1 MRDFCMHMQ
10 TLLFTGWAGQNLQ
23 DQVSFQSHCSTQQRW
38 STTHGSRR
46 TNMPKAKKHLM
57 PIENSRPARPT
68 MAKASASKS
77 HCDGLC
83 LLVCAFSKKPC
94 RQGCV
99 CKLTVHAVQAV
110 AEYLQKHASSEN
122 ACSPMV
128 AMLPCKQKLVKQVH
142 LVCHSTTWC
151 RGNLLCLLYRLI
163 A

>member
-1 MRDFCMHMQ
+1 MQYRPVLTAEAWAKEPQCMRDFCTHMQ

-38 STTHGSRR
+38 STTQGSRR

-94 RQGCV
+94 RQAIQTDKRNLKCMQ
-99 CKLTVHAVQAV
+99 CKQWLSAYRNMPALRMHAAQW
-110 AEYLQKHASSEN
+110 
-122 ACSPMV
+122 
-128 AMLPCKQKLVKQVH
+128 LPCY
-142 LVCHSTTWC
+142 W
-151 RGNLLCLLYRLI
+151 
-163 A
+163 